1 VELFLQL
8 SAAIKR
14 TGGQY
19 VLRIAFNE
27 TFVSLDCALSVT
39 FFFGSFPDLK
49 QLRSIAAYFFFAGR
63 YVLRFLSRLE
73 NDRGLAGFG
82 QKKRGNRK
90 N

>member
-1 VELFLQL
+1 MHYSAVDL
-8 SAAIKR
+8 SAIATGLAAIAW
-14 TGGQY
+14 
-19 VLRIAFNE
+19 VNW
-27 TFVSLDCALSVT
+27 
-39 FFFGSFPDLK
+39 
-49 QLRSIAAYFFFAGR
+49 YFFFAGR